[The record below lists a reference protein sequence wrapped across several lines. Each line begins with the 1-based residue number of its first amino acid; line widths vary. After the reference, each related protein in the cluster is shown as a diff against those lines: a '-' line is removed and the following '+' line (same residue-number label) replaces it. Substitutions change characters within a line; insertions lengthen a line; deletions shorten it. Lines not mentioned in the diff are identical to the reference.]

1 MLTSTDSPHTVDR
14 IHTPYVVQFRC
25 GADATGR
32 EGWCEVS
39 ATVIESKSS
48 SLHGSPAAFCVHGTA
63 RCARGKEASCATLH
77 PLAAKKKSKSSMLLP
92 WPATFTLRVP
102 VKATTH
108 EWVSM
113 LMRKDEEVLEAA
125 GRTAAH
131 VPRDPIARQ
140 NAVALRRILAL
151 QALAKEHDAA
161 RQACD

>member
-1 MLTSTDSPHTVDR
+1 M
-14 IHTPYVVQFRC
+14 
-25 GADATGR
+25 
-32 EGWCEVS
+32 S
-39 ATVIESKSS
+39 ATVIESKS

-77 PLAAKKKSKSSMLLP
+77 PLAAKKSSMLLP

-102 VKATTH
+102 AKAATH

-161 RQACD
+161 REACDA